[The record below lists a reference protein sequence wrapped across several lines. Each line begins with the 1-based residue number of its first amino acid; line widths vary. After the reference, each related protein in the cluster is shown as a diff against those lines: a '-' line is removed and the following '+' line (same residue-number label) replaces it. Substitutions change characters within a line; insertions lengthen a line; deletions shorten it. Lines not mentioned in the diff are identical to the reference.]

1 MFVLRNKLRKE
12 KYNGRF
18 LQEHGKTV
26 FIAVCILLLV
36 GVAYAI
42 GPVISKAVQDVVGS
56 YTTSVTF
63 DSIAGKIPTA
73 GQ

>member
-1 MFVLRNKLRKE
+1 MDV
-12 KYNGRF
+12 F

-26 FIAVCILLLV
+26 CIAVCILLLV

>member
-1 MFVLRNKLRKE
+1 MDV
-12 KYNGRF
+12 F

-42 GPVISKAVQDVVGS
+42 GPVISKAVQDVFGS
-56 YTTSVTF
+56 YTSSVTF
-63 DSIAGKIPTA
+63 YRIAGKIPTA